1 MAEGLD
7 RDSAYDESRNTAVR
21 RTAVTIRGEGV
32 APCDDSLFGEDESAS
47 SKGPE
52 WCIDTGSEIHAMNKF
67 ELWLALGAG
76 DFSPTTLVWKTGRER
91 WQPAVQ
97 IPELACALRLH
108 AQTLL
113 AAERFAREAQ
123 MELPP
128 QEEISTHAATP
139 PAPTLDMVSTDD
151 VDAHADTLIPTP
163 EPSAPLTGMA
173 LSDRPEEPAYV
184 VRGPRPRRRTD
195 VRVHL
200 ISGITAVGAIAATL
214 LLMTAGSSKITP
226 VATPIA
232 AEAAGMLAI
241 PEGAT
246 ATPGQ
251 AAEPPPSL
259 KTDPVDSPKV
269 EPARHTKLV
278 SPTHRGQER
287 AHRKSGSR

>member
-1 MAEGLD
+1 VAEGLD
-7 RDSAYDESRNTAVR
+7 RESAYDEDRNTAVR

-32 APCDDSLFGEDESAS
+32 APCEDSLFGEDESS

-52 WCIDTGSEIHAMNKF
+52 WCVDTGSEIQAMNKF

-76 DFSPTTLVWKTGRER
+76 DFSPTILVWKVGRER

-123 MELPP
+123 AEIPTQASTP
-128 QEEISTHAATP
+128 Q
-139 PAPTLDMVSTDD
+139 APTTDEASPDD
-151 VDAHADTLIPTP
+151 VDALGDTLIATP
-163 EPSAPLTGMA
+163 EPMAPLTGMA
-173 LSDRPEEPAYV
+173 LSDRPEEPAYI

-195 VRVHL
+195 VRVQL
-200 ISGITAVGAIAATL
+200 ISGLTAVGALAATL
-214 LLMTAGSSKITP
+214 LLVAAGRSRIAP
-226 VATPIA
+226 VATPIS
-232 AEAAGMLAI
+232 AEAAGMFSL
-241 PEGAT
+241 PEGAI

-251 AAEPPPSL
+251 AAEAPPSM
-259 KTDPVDSPKV
+259 KTDLVDPPKV
-269 EPARHTKLV
+269 EPARHSKSV